1 MPSRRVRISA
11 HNGAH
16 ARPVAELARLAIAHG
31 APVTLATS
39 AGAVVDLSSILAV
52 MDLGLGEGEEVVLA
66 TADAVGADR
75 VLDTMVGVLA
85 PPAEPL
91 SRR

>member
-16 ARPVAELARLAIAHG
+16 ARPVAELARLAIAHS

-39 AGAVVDLSSILAV
+39 GGTVVELASILAV
-52 MDLGLGEGEEVVLA
+52 MDLALAEGDVV
-66 TADAVGADR
+66 TIETPSSADADAL
-75 VLDTMVGVLA
+75 LDAMTEVLA
-85 PPAEPL
+85 P
-91 SRR
+91 R

>member
-16 ARPVAELARLAIAHG
+16 ARPVAELARLAIAHS

-39 AGAVVDLSSILAV
+39 EGTVVELASILAV
-52 MDLGLGEGEEVVLA
+52 MDLALAEG
-66 TADAVGADR
+66 DAVEFEIVQGQK
-75 VLDTMVGVLA
+75 G
-85 PPAEPL
+85 PAAENVTKAG
-91 SRR
+91 

>member
-16 ARPVAELARLAIAHG
+16 ARPVAELARLAIAHS

-39 AGAVVDLSSILAV
+39 GGAVVELASVLAV
-52 MDLGLGEGEEVVLA
+52 MDLALAEGDVVTLE
-66 TADAVGADR
+66 TTTSDDADAV
-75 VLDTMVGVLA
+75 LDAMVDVLA
-85 PPAEPL
+85 P
-91 SRR
+91 R